1 MPEIPIVPTDWD
13 LIRGFSFTCQPDCGL
28 CCYTTPA
35 LNPRERSTL
44 IQLRPELPVL
54 AGPGGRAFLASR
66 NEGGACALLSHN
78 RCGAHPVRPGPCR
91 RFPLDVHLGERIQVS
106 VVLSCPGLTFTPLTA
121 GRAESEASFP
131 PIGLEGEVEAVRQWL
146 LEPGFDRHV
155 QQARQR
161 RRKIERLL
169 SRVGVW
175 EDDESVRARLRP
187 AIPFPSDRDFPA
199 ETPPATS
206 DGLELLPLFFDARLG
221 RVALAEATGGWEAI
235 TIAEG
240 GGVERH
246 LGIFPPPES
255 VPRLTARGR
264 NLLDSYLRYFLERDF
279 LFGTVHLALVDE
291 PEQMVGDAIQQ
302 ELQKIGTDVLT
313 RAVIRG
319 KVSGRPTNPLTEVD
333 VEEGIRAVDMD
344 LLDRPSWGNPP

>member
-1 MPEIPIVPTDWD
+1 M
-13 LIRGFSFTCQPDCGL
+13 
-28 CCYTTPA
+28 
-35 LNPRERSTL
+35 
-44 IQLRPELPVL
+44 
-54 AGPGGRAFLASR
+54 
-66 NEGGACALLSHN
+66 
-78 RCGAHPVRPGPCR
+78 
-91 RFPLDVHLGERIQVS
+91 
-106 VVLSCPGLTFTPLTA
+106 VLSCPGLTFTPLTA